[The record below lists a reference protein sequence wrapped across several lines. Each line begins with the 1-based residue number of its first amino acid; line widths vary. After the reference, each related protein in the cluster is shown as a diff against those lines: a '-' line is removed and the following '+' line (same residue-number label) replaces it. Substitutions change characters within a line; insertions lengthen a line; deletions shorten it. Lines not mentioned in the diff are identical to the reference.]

1 MGSRWWAEDVVT
13 NPVSSSISE
22 SIYLRNSVEDND
34 QNPNQNQ
41 NQNQNPDEGDNPD
54 VHEQH
59 NLPSGGFEMTAPSS
73 RWVRRPRG
81 RPSGSKNKPK
91 PPIMITKESP
101 NALRSHLLEISNG
114 TDISEC
120 ILTFARRR
128 NCGVSVLSGSG
139 MVIDVSLCQPSVPSG
154 VIRLQGRF
162 EILSLSGAFL
172 PEPSAPGGTTA
183 RLMVYLSGG
192 QGQVVGGVVVGALM
206 ALGLV
211 MVIAATFSN
220 AVYERLPL
228 DDDDVAVGKQEM
240 QLELASGGGDE
251 SKSSMHDLYNL
262 PPNLVPRGQ
271 MPNDV
276 FWAPQPC
283 TTPPY

>member
-13 NPVSSSISE
+13 NPMSSSVSE
-22 SIYLRNSVEDND
+22 SIHLRNSVEDND

-41 NQNQNPDEGDNPD
+41 NPNEGDNPD
-54 VHEQH
+54 IHEHH
-59 NLPSGGFEMTAPSS
+59 NLSSGGFEITAPSS

-101 NALRSHLLEISNG
+101 NALRSHLLEIGNG
-114 TDISEC
+114 TDLSEC

-128 NCGVSVLSGSG
+128 NCGVSILSGSG
-139 MVIDVSLCQPSVPSG
+139 MVIDVSLCQPSAPSG

-183 RLMVYLSGG
+183 RLMVYLAGG

-206 ALGLV
+206 ALGPV

-228 DDDDVAVGKQEM
+228 DDVVTVGEQEM
-240 QLELASGGGDE
+240 QLEPASGGGDE
-251 SKSSMHDLYNL
+251 SKSSTHDLYNL
-262 PPNLVPRGQ
+262 PPNLIPRGQ

-276 FWAPQPC
+276 FWVP
-283 TTPPY
+283 